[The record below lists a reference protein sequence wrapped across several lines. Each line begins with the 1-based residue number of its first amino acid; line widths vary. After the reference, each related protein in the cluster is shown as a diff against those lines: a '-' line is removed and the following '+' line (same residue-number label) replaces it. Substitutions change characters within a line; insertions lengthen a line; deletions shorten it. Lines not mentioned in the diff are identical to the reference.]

1 MPDGPHA
8 LGRTGWLIAA
18 GVLALLLGGAYLVAS
33 PDVLDRGQL
42 LSYTSQEVWR
52 VRLFGT
58 VDVWVAKE
66 AIHPLDAVNG
76 VILATGAGM
85 AAMGALL
92 SISVAPRLNRFFVV
106 LSAGLA
112 YLVAD
117 ELLGLHETFGYN
129 LNFLAGVPGVH
140 SPEHVFFVLYV
151 IPAVGFFIFY
161 WDVILASR
169 WGARMLALGVLLFGA
184 AALVDLL
191 ESGFNEQWIEPASSL
206 ALVVG
211 VALVAVRHLSWSAA
225 AASLRPDAADTRGDR
240 SPPARA

>member
-1 MPDGPHA
+1 VPHGPNA
-8 LGRTGWLIAA
+8 LGRTGWLIVA
-18 GVLALLLGGAYLVAS
+18 GALALLLAGVYLVAS

-85 AAMGALL
+85 AAMGGLL
-92 SISVAPRLNRFFVV
+92 SISVAPRLNRFFVL

-129 LNFLAGVPGVH
+129 LNSLAGIPGVH
-140 SPEHVFFVLYV
+140 SPEHVFFMLYV
-151 IPAVGFFIFY
+151 IPAVAFFIFY

-169 WGARMLALGVLLFGA
+169 WGARLLGIGVLLFG
-184 AALVDLL
+184 
-191 ESGFNEQWIEPASSL
+191 QWIKPASSL
-206 ALVVG
+206 ALVGG

-225 AASLRPDAADTRGDR
+225 AASLRPDAAETRGDR
-240 SPPARA
+240 SPPTRA